1 MFFLNIQLHVRHPIL
16 SWIRVRPRWVI
27 NTFINIFY
35 HIKIFYTG
43 ASLKDPVS
51 TLLEIY
57 KGQILCRYSL
67 KKRFITFE
75 DIHHK
80 KSYCSLKV
88 NVIEYT
94 VNNIFLLIFGASSE
108 WIKFL
113 ITQVDFIHN
122 WFLFLF
128 LKLIGLIYKFVF

>member
-43 ASLKDPVS
+43 ASFKDPVS

-80 KSYCSLKV
+80 KKLLQSKSERHRIYC
-88 NVIEYT
+88 E
-94 VNNIFLLIFGASSE
+94 
-108 WIKFL
+108 
-113 ITQVDFIHN
+113 
-122 WFLFLF
+122 
-128 LKLIGLIYKFVF
+128 